1 MPGDLR
7 RRDFLL
13 LDIYLTFSHKNE
25 VNMNSIIEKSRHLCS
40 ATRFTNGQSL
50 RSEAL
55 CRSKILPPLFQMS
68 KVVSESEN
76 LSDTLSFLLKI
87 MKEDMGVMRG
97 TVSLF
102 NSRTGKIFI
111 HDSIGLTKEEETR
124 GVYSIGEGIIGKVVE
139 TAEKIVVPLI
149 SEEPAF
155 LNRTKCLSMLD
166 SSERSFVCIP
176 ILRGKKVLGAIS
188 IERIFD
194 NPELLDYDV
203 EILGIIAAMI
213 AQAVELYLIENE
225 DKHFLKMENERLRN
239 ALKDKFHPSNIIG
252 NSKPMLEVYS
262 LINKITKT
270 KSTVLIL
277 GESGVGKELVAS
289 AIHYNSPEANEPFVK
304 FNCAALPESVIES
317 ELFGHEKGAFTG
329 ADKARKG
336 RFEDADGG
344 TIFLDEVGE
353 LSLPMQAKLLRV
365 LQERTFEHVG
375 GNKPITVTIRVIA
388 ATNRDLTKMVG
399 AGTFREDLYYRL
411 HVFPMVI
418 PPLRERKGDII
429 TLAEYFV
436 ARFVKKFGKET
447 KRISTGVQEM
457 LLSYPWPGNIREL
470 ENVIERAVILSED
483 NVIQGDDLPLSLQV
497 PVLSSTENS
506 KTLVA
511 KLDTLEYEMIIEAL
525 STQKG
530 NISNAAQK
538 LGLTRRVLSLKM
550 QQFGINYKKYR

>member
-1 MPGDLR
+1 
-7 RRDFLL
+7 
-13 LDIYLTFSHKNE
+13 
-25 VNMNSIIEKSRHLCS
+25 
-40 ATRFTNGQSL
+40 
-50 RSEAL
+50 
-55 CRSKILPPLFQMS
+55 
-68 KVVSESEN
+68 
-76 LSDTLSFLLKI
+76 
-87 MKEDMGVMRG
+87 
-97 TVSLF
+97 
-102 NSRTGKIFI
+102 
-111 HDSIGLTKEEETR
+111 
-124 GVYSIGEGIIGKVVE
+124 
-139 TAEKIVVPLI
+139 
-149 SEEPAF
+149 
-155 LNRTKCLSMLD
+155 
-166 SSERSFVCIP
+166 
-176 ILRGKKVLGAIS
+176 
-188 IERIFD
+188 
-194 NPELLDYDV
+194 
-203 EILGIIAAMI
+203 MI
-213 AQAVELYLIENE
+213 
-225 DKHFLKMENERLRN
+225 
-239 ALKDKFHPSNIIG
+239 
-252 NSKPMLEVYS
+252 
-262 LINKITKT
+262 
-270 KSTVLIL
+270 
-277 GESGVGKELVAS
+277 
-289 AIHYNSPEANEPFVK
+289 
-304 FNCAALPESVIES
+304 AALPESVIES